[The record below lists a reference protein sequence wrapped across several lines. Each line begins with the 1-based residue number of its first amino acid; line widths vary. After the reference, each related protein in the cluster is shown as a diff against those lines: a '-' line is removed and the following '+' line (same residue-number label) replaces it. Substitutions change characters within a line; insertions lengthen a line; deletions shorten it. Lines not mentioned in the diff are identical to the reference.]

1 MSRAWPVIAL
11 AVAAVLA
18 STGCDRR
25 AVVTAG
31 DLPPAYTRD
40 KILDPKLAE
49 VARAFTAWAGEQK
62 VQAGA
67 VFGRVEVL
75 PPAPTLLPYGIGT
88 YQKQLRLPAIL
99 ITGPGWRTLAADD
112 REALAARAF
121 QELSRLLESSAAR
134 PPCGRRSRSRR
145 RRGWN
150 CAGSTTWS
158 RGGSSC
164 MEKTSEPR
172 HRRGI
177 VKGALADLL
186 VLRPAFALAAVWLTT
201 AGHTASFREM
211 DAARGWVTAEGYSL
225 HSIYL
230 LAITLTLLAAPRL
243 ARWSGSY
250 PLVVAGL
257 TMLGAGSI
265 VNGVLLH
272 APPELLVL
280 GRVLAG
286 IGAGLVIRS
295 APRILPAGQ
304 EGRVAWAGI
313 VLPAAGPVVI
323 ALAVEWSPWWSW
335 QGGFLF
341 EVVLALL
348 SLALVLSIADPPDLD
363 RDSPPGP
370 VEPLD
375 YLPAAVVAA
384 LSVWYVMHW
393 GQLHGWLEG
402 PDITA
407 AMIVGSVALSVLL
420 WIVWPG
426 LDAGTLREGLPRL
439 GLITYGGFVQYFNSL
454 DMGVYGGLLV
464 NFSPWMRSWLIWSLT
479 IGSTAA
485 LALGRIVW
493 QKRSPGFAGAALG
506 LLVLA
511 GGMSLSHRNT
521 MNWPFWSLLNTVEF
535 NWFAAP
541 QHWQLALPRFL
552 MGFGSGMV
560 LLAMT
565 TCTSPEPLREARIRP
580 LLQVAQFAGGTLS
593 VGVLVTVLLA
603 AHQLQYSY
611 VADRGFIQAVERGD
625 RNSRLA
631 AHVASAGAG
640 AAARQAEALEFR
652 AVNYEADNLVFAT
665 IYGGFL
671 VASLVLAVVCGVYS
685 LLRYLSSPSSSP
697 AERM

>member
-1 MSRAWPVIAL
+1 
-11 AVAAVLA
+11 
-18 STGCDRR
+18 
-25 AVVTAG
+25 
-31 DLPPAYTRD
+31 
-40 KILDPKLAE
+40 
-49 VARAFTAWAGEQK
+49 
-62 VQAGA
+62 
-67 VFGRVEVL
+67 
-75 PPAPTLLPYGIGT
+75 
-88 YQKQLRLPAIL
+88 
-99 ITGPGWRTLAADD
+99 
-112 REALAARAF
+112 
-121 QELSRLLESSAAR
+121 
-134 PPCGRRSRSRR
+134 
-145 RRGWN
+145 
-150 CAGSTTWS
+150 
-158 RGGSSC
+158 
-164 MEKTSEPR
+164 MEKTSESR
-172 HRRGI
+172 HHRRI
-177 VKGALADLL
+177 VQGALAELL
-186 VLRPAFALAAVWLTT
+186 TMRPAFAGAAVWLTT

-211 DAARGWVTAEGYSL
+211 NAARGWVTTEGYSL

-257 TMLGAGSI
+257 SMLGAGSL
-265 VNGVLLH
+265 VNGVLIH
-272 APPELLVL
+272 APPELLGL
-280 GRVLAG
+280 GRVIAG

-295 APRILPAGQ
+295 VSRILPAGQ
-304 EGRVAWAGI
+304 EGRVAWLRI

-323 ALAVEWSPWWSW
+323 ALTVEWSPWWAW
-335 QGGFLF
+335 KGGFLF
-341 EVVLALL
+341 EVVLAFL
-348 SLALVLSIADPPDLD
+348 SLALVLTMADPPDLD

-370 VEPLD
+370 VEPLG

-407 AMIVGSVALSVLL
+407 AMIVGSIALCVLL

-426 LDAGTLREGLPRL
+426 LDPGTLREGLPRL

-479 IGSTAA
+479 LGSAAA

-511 GGMSLSHRNT
+511 GGMSLSHHNT

-541 QHWQLALPRFL
+541 QHRELALPRFL

-560 LLAMT
+560 LLSMT
-565 TCTSPEPLREARIRP
+565 TCTSLDPLREARIRP

-593 VGVLVTVLLA
+593 VGALVTVLLA

-611 VADRGFIQAVERGD
+611 VADRGFIQAVELGD

-631 AHVASAGAG
+631 AHLDPAGTG

-652 AVNYEADNLVFAT
+652 AVNYVADNLVFAI

-671 VASLVLAVVCGVYS
+671 VASLVLAVACGVYS
-685 LLRYLSSPSSSP
+685 LLQYLSSPSSSP
-697 AERM
+697 AERR

>member
-1 MSRAWPVIAL
+1 
-11 AVAAVLA
+11 
-18 STGCDRR
+18 
-25 AVVTAG
+25 
-31 DLPPAYTRD
+31 
-40 KILDPKLAE
+40 
-49 VARAFTAWAGEQK
+49 
-62 VQAGA
+62 
-67 VFGRVEVL
+67 
-75 PPAPTLLPYGIGT
+75 
-88 YQKQLRLPAIL
+88 
-99 ITGPGWRTLAADD
+99 
-112 REALAARAF
+112 
-121 QELSRLLESSAAR
+121 
-134 PPCGRRSRSRR
+134 
-145 RRGWN
+145 
-150 CAGSTTWS
+150 
-158 RGGSSC
+158 

-172 HRRGI
+172 HHRGI
-177 VKGALADLL
+177 VRRAWAELLA
-186 VLRPAFALAAVWLTT
+186 LRPEFALAAVWLTT

-211 DAARGWVTAEGYSL
+211 NAARGWVTAEGHAL

-230 LAITLTLLAAPRL
+230 MSIALTLLAAPRL

-257 TMLGAGSI
+257 AMLGAGSVI
-265 VNGVLLH
+265 NGVLLH
-272 APPELLVL
+272 APRALLLL
-280 GRVLAG
+280 GRVVAG

-295 APRILPAGQ
+295 APRILPTGQ

-341 EVVLALL
+341 EALLALF

-363 RDSPPGP
+363 RNSPPGP
-370 VEPLD
+370 VEPQG
-375 YLPAAVVAA
+375 YLPAAVVVA

-393 GQLHGWLEG
+393 GQLQGWLEA
-402 PDITA
+402 PDITG
-407 AMIVGSVALSVLL
+407 AMLVGSLALSVLL
-420 WIVWPG
+420 WLVWPG
-426 LDAGTLREGLPRL
+426 LDPGTLREGLPRL
-439 GLITYGGFVQYFNSL
+439 GLITYGGFVQYFNTL
-454 DMGVYGGLLV
+454 DMGIYGGLLV
-464 NFSPWMRSWLIWSLT
+464 NFSPWMRAWLIWSLT
-479 IGSTAA
+479 LGSAAA

-511 GGMSLSHRNT
+511 GGMSLSHHNT
-521 MNWPFWSLLNTVEF
+521 MNWPFWNLLNTVEF

-541 QHWQLALPRFL
+541 QHWELAPPRFL

-603 AHQLQYSY
+603 GHQVQYSY
-611 VADRGFIQAVERGD
+611 VADRGFIQAVERDD
-625 RNSRLA
+625 RNARLA
-631 AHVASAGAG
+631 ARVATAGPG
-640 AAARQAEALEFR
+640 AAAGQAEALEFR

-671 VASLVLAVVCGVYS
+671 VASLVLAVACGVYS
-685 LLRYLSSPSSSP
+685 VLRCLSRPSSSP